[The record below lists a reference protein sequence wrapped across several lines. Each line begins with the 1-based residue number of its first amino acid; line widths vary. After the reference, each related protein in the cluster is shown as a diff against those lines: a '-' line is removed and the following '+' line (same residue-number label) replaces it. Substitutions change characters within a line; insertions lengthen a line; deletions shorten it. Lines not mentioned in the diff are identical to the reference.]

1 MPPDIQRILY
11 ATDLSPNSTHAMRYA
26 NKIASQNKARMT
38 ILHVVEA
45 PSPTT
50 YALLSS
56 ILEHDE
62 MKARRAEQIAYHIE
76 QIRKRLNQL
85 CERECRYDPEVVAR
99 VDKIE
104 VREGFPAEEILKEAR
119 DGGCDLIVMGTHGK
133 GALEN
138 TFVGSVAR
146 RVLRRTRRPV
156 LVVPLPKSEKKASHG
171 TEKDDI

>member
-1 MPPDIQRILY
+1 MSPDIVRILY
-11 ATDLSPNSTHAMRYA
+11 ATDLSPNSTHALRYA
-26 NKIASQNKARMT
+26 SLIARQNDALMT

-56 ILEHDE
+56 FLEVSE
-62 MKARRAEQIAYHIE
+62 IKAKRSEQINYHIA
-76 QIRKRLNQL
+76 QIRRKLDHL
-85 CERECRYDPEVVAR
+85 CETECRYDPELEKR
-99 VDKIE
+99 VDRIE
-104 VREGFPAEEILKEAR
+104 VREGFAAEEILQEAR
-119 DGGCDLIVMGTHGK
+119 DGDCDLIVMGTHGK

-156 LVVPLPKSEKKASHG
+156 LVVPLPKGEKGAG
-171 TEKDDI
+171 LEDEDI

>member
-1 MPPDIQRILY
+1 MSPEIQHILY
-11 ATDLSPNSTHAMRYA
+11 ATDLSANSTHAMRYA
-26 NKIASQNKARMT
+26 SKIARQNTARMT

-56 ILEHDE
+56 FLEYNE
-62 MKARRAEQIAYHIE
+62 MKAKRAEQIAYHIE
-76 QIRKRLNQL
+76 QIRKRLDQL
-85 CERECRYDPEVVAR
+85 CEKECRYDPELVER
-99 VDKIE
+99 VKKIE
-104 VREGFPAEEILKEAR
+104 VREGFAAEEILKEAR
-119 DGGCDLIVMGTHGK
+119 DGNCDLIVLGTHGK

-156 LVVPLPKSEKKASHG
+156 LVVPLPKNSKNATHG
-171 TEKDDI
+171 EEDGI

>member
-1 MPPDIQRILY
+1 MPPDIQHILY
-11 ATDLSPNSTHAMRYA
+11 ATDLSSNSTHAMRYA
-26 NKIASQNKARMT
+26 SKIARQNDARMT

-45 PSPTT
+45 ASPTT

-56 ILEHDE
+56 ILEHAE
-62 MKARRAEQIAYHIE
+62 IKAKRAEQIAYHIE
-76 QIRKRLNQL
+76 QIRKRLDQL
-85 CERECRYDPEVVAR
+85 CERECRFDPELTTR
-99 VDKIE
+99 VEKIE

-156 LVVPLPKSEKKASHG
+156 LVVPLPKHEKNVDRA
-171 TEKDDI
+171 EEDV

>member
-1 MPPDIQRILY
+1 MPPEIQRILY
-11 ATDLSPNSTHAMRYA
+11 ATDLSPNSKHAMRYA
-26 NKIASQNKARMT
+26 SKIARQNNARMT

-56 ILEHDE
+56 VMEHAE
-62 MKARRAEQIAYHIE
+62 MKARHEKQIGYYIE
-76 QIRKRLNQL
+76 QIHQRLDQM
-85 CERECRYDPEVVAR
+85 CQDECRFDPDLMDR
-99 VDKIE
+99 VEKIE

-119 DGGCDLIVMGTHGK
+119 DGDCDLIVMGTHGK

-138 TFVGSVAR
+138 TFMGSVAR

-156 LVVPLPKSEKKASHG
+156 LVIPLPKHEKSRGWA
-171 TEKDDI
+171 EQDL

>member
-1 MPPDIQRILY
+1 MPPDIKHILY

-26 NKIASQNKARMT
+26 SKIARQNKARLT

-56 ILEHDE
+56 VLEHTE
-62 MKARRAEQIAYHIE
+62 MKAKRAEQIGYHIE
-76 QIRKRLNQL
+76 QIRKRLDLL
-85 CERECRYDPEVVAR
+85 CEKECRYDPELVAR
-99 VDKIE
+99 VDAIE
-104 VREGFPAEEILKEAR
+104 VREGFPAEEILKEA
-119 DGGCDLIVMGTHGK
+119 DASDCDLIVMGTHGK
-133 GALEN
+133 GALEH

-156 LVVPLPKSEKKASHG
+156 LVVPLPKGQSAE
-171 TEKDDI
+171 EDPDI

>member
-1 MPPDIQRILY
+1 MSSDIVRILY
-11 ATDLSPNSTHAMRYA
+11 ATDLSPNSTHALRYA
-26 NKIASQNKARMT
+26 NMIAQQNDARMT

-56 ILEHDE
+56 FLEVSE
-62 MKARRAEQIAYHIE
+62 IKAKRDEQINYHID
-76 QIRKRLNQL
+76 QIRRRLDLL
-85 CERECRYDPEVVAR
+85 CEKECRNDPELAKR
-99 VDKIE
+99 MDRIE
-104 VREGFPAEEILKEAR
+104 VREGFAAEEILKEAH

-146 RVLRRTRRPV
+146 RVLRRTRVPV
-156 LVVPLPKSEKKASHG
+156 LVVPLPRGEKG
-171 TEKDDI
+171 VVLEEGDI